1 MECAIPCAGE
11 RVNESEDQ
19 IPVLVKLGSSV
30 PSDESPGFR
39 DVKYISQN
47 YSGHKWQSPD
57 AT

>member
-39 DVKYISQN
+39 DVKYVSQN
-47 YSGHKWQSPD
+47 YSGHK
-57 AT
+57 